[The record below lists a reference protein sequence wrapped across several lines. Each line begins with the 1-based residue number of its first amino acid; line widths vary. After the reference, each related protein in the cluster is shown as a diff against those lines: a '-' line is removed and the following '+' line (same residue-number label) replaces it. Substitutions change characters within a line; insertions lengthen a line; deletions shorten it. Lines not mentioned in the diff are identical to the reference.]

1 MEENAAEVVK
11 KKRPWWKRI
20 LRLFMWTGISV
31 LLLLGLAV
39 LLLFV
44 FEDDVKKYITAEANK
59 HLNTVVFI
67 DPKDINLTLFSSF
80 PDVSLEFKNVKALDA
95 LPDEKRDT
103 LFKAERIAL
112 SFSLL
117 DFFREN
123 YTVRDITMENA
134 AVELRIDKK
143 GRDNY
148 HFLKTT
154 ADTGASNPVAF
165 ALEHVGLEN
174 VRVLY
179 YNQPAQS
186 TYEVLIDELN
196 CSGDFGTEQYVLQT
210 DAGFTVGQLK
220 QGNASYFAG
229 NKGTLDLAL
238 QINNTQ
244 NLYTVQTGRLTLSQL
259 ELLVS
264 GSVNNKANAPMLDL
278 AVTGNRIDLGKALT
292 LLPESLRKDIE
303 DYKATGEFYTDITVK
318 GAVADT
324 AALVVEGK
332 FGIRSNGTLSREGT
346 NVSMRNIALKGVFS
360 SGRGRDGFEL
370 SEFSAGTGTS
380 KFSGRF
386 AMDGYTNP
394 SYTASLNGNI
404 NLAEMQELFQLDTI
418 EKAAGNVELRI
429 NASGRPGKGSTLTAA
444 DFRNFKTSGEMTL
457 RNVVCRLKNS
467 ALPVDSLSGALGFDG
482 NNVAITNLRIRSGPS
497 DLVLNGKLRNLLGF
511 LFTQRE
517 VLDITANL
525 RSELTDLNALLSAPA
540 TTKSSDTSYSLT
552 LPERI
557 AVSISAQVG
566 QVKFRKF
573 DARDLRGELKLRN
586 QRLVADPVSFWT
598 MDGKINGSGMIDGT
612 RTDSLLIT
620 GNAHCERVNINK
632 LFVQLENFGQ
642 TTLTNEHVRGTL
654 TSDLNFAS
662 LWSTG
667 LVMNEQKLFAGADVT
682 IDQGQLI
689 NFKPLE
695 ELSRFIKLDDLRNI
709 RFSTLTNHIDIR
721 NRIITIPE
729 MDIRSSAIDITMS
742 GTHNFDNV
750 VDYHIVVGLDEL
762 RAQKVKKAN
771 PVNAE
776 LGIVEEDDGG
786 HRTKLYILMS
796 GPLDNPDIRYDSKG
810 LVRGIRNDLKQE
822 KQDLKQ
828 LLREE
833 FGWFKKDSTL
843 NNKKPGEKPQKKNE
857 DGKFIIRIE
866 QGEDEEAPP
875 EDDDF

>member
-1 MEENAAEVVK
+1 
-11 KKRPWWKRI
+11 
-20 LRLFMWTGISV
+20 MWTGLSV

-123 YTVRDITMENA
+123 YTVRDISMENA

-148 HFLKTT
+148 HFLKTS
-154 ADTGASNPVAF
+154 ADTGASSPVAF

-179 YNQPAQS
+179 FNQPAQS
-186 TYEVLIDELN
+186 TYEVLIDALN

-210 DAGFTVGQLK
+210 DASFTVGQLK

-229 NKGTLDLAL
+229 NKGSLDLAL

-244 NLYTVQTGRLTLSQL
+244 NIYTVQTGRLSLSQL

-264 GSVNNKANAPMLDL
+264 GSVNNKAAAPVLDL

-318 GAVADT
+318 GPVADT
-324 AALVVEGK
+324 ASLVVEGK
-332 FGIRSNGTLSREGT
+332 FGIRGNGTLSRDGT
-346 NVSMRNIALKGVFS
+346 KAAMRNIALKGVFS

-386 AMDGYTNP
+386 AMDGFTNP
-394 SYTASLNGNI
+394 NYTASLNGNI
-404 NLAEMQELFQLDTI
+404 DLAEMQALFQLDTI

-429 NASGRPGKGSTLTAA
+429 NASGRPGKGSALTAA
-444 DFRNFKTSGEMTL
+444 DFRNFKTNGEMTL

-482 NNVAITNLRIRSGPS
+482 NNVAISNLRIRSGPS

-517 VLDITANL
+517 VLDITATL
-525 RSELTDLNALLSAPA
+525 RSELTDLNALLSAPDA
-540 TTKSSDTSYSLT
+540 KKNSDTTYSLS
-552 LPERI
+552 LPDRI
-557 AVSISAQVG
+557 ALSIAAQVG

-632 LFVQLENFGQ
+632 LFIQLENFGQ

-662 LWSTG
+662 LWSTA

-750 VDYHIVVGLDEL
+750 VDYHIIVGLDEL

-796 GPLDNPDIRYDSKG
+796 GSLDNPDIRYDSKG
-810 LVRGIRNDLKQE
+810 LARGIRNDLKQE

-843 NNKKPGEKPQKKNE
+843 NNKKPGEKPQKKSD
-857 DGKFIIRIE
+857 DGKFIIRFE